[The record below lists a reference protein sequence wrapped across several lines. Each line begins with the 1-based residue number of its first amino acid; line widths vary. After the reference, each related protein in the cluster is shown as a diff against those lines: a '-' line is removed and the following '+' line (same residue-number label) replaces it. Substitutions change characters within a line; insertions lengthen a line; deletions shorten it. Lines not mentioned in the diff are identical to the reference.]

1 MVIKLRIVRQ
11 YKEVRQ
17 PSVRSACEIL
27 MTDPMDED
35 TGVPSTWGTMLEEM
49 VLKGKFNFKGEFST
63 EWRYK

>member
-1 MVIKLRIVRQ
+1 
-11 YKEVRQ
+11 
-17 PSVRSACEIL
+17 